1 MTDTPRPVDPSRL
14 LAGRVAVVTG
24 AARGIGHAIAVRFAE
39 QGATVCLTDLDEAA
53 VQAAANALGPGH
65 VGIRCDV
72 ADEAD
77 VVAAFA
83 SARAD
88 LGSIDVVVN
97 NAGITRDGMLHRM
110 ELDDFRA
117 VIDVHLQG
125 TWLCSREAV
134 RHMRGAD
141 GGTIVNL
148 SSVSG
153 KVGNL
158 GQSNYAAAK
167 AGIVGLTKSTAREG
181 ARHGIRAN
189 AIQPGLIRTAMTTA
203 MPDDVWDDKLESIP
217 LGRAGE
223 PAEVADVALFLAS
236 DLSSYV
242 TGAVIEVGGGRH
254 M

>member
-1 MTDTPRPVDPSRL
+1 MTDADLSTDPTRL

-24 AARGIGHAIAVRFAE
+24 AARGIGHAIATRFAQ
-39 QGATVCLTDLDEAA
+39 QGATVCLTDVDEAA
-53 VQAAANALGPGH
+53 VTAAAADLGSAH
-65 VGIRCDV
+65 VGLVCDV
-72 ADEAD
+72 ADEAH
-77 VVAAFA
+77 VVRTFEAVV
-83 SARAD
+83 RD
-88 LGSIDVVVN
+88 HGRLDVVVN

-110 ELDDFRA
+110 ELDDFRT
-117 VIDVHLQG
+117 VVDVHLQG

-141 GGTIVNL
+141 GGAIVNL

-189 AIQPGLIRTAMTTA
+189 AIQPGLIRTAMTEAMTA
-203 MPDDVWDDKLESIP
+203 DVWEDKLASIP

-223 PAEVADVALFLAS
+223 PSEVADVALFLAS

-242 TGAVIEVGGGRH
+242 TGAVVEVGGGRH